1 MLLRISSQYYD
12 LTTIAVIFLS
22 EMLLLQNY
30 LFQTMESVFVTHSRI
45 SSFVEQHAWVSK
57 SSTTKARNRRYS
69 TRCYQTDNCNHH
81 ETTDARIQFISP
93 PRCQTQIRR
102 SAAVC
107 TLRSDLQLSLIL
119 IIIKS
124 TPREAQLEYFRD
136 E

>member
-1 MLLRISSQYYD
+1 MLLRISSQYYN
-12 LTTIAVIFLS
+12 LTTTAVTFLS

-30 LFQTMESVFVTHSRI
+30 LFQVMESVFVTHFRI
-45 SSFVEQHAWVSK
+45 SYVVEQYAWVSK
-57 SSTTKARNRRYS
+57 SSSTKARNRRYS
-69 TRCYQTDNCNHH
+69 TRCYQSGNSNHH

-102 SAAVC
+102 GATVY

-124 TPREAQLEYFRD
+124 MPREAQLEYFRD